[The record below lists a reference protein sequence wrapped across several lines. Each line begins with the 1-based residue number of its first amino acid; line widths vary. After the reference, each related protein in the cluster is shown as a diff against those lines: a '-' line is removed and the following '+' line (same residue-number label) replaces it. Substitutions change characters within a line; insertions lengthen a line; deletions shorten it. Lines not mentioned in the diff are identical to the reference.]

1 MTQIELKTYLRT
13 NSKKHNSSKY
23 FDTLKEAQTYC
34 GANRL
39 KYYTLKEV
47 EVTNKFGIEM
57 TSWTYGD
64 YYYKSF

>member
-1 MTQIELKTYLRT
+1 MEQYELRIYLRT
-13 NSKKHNSSKY
+13 NSKKHNAKMY
-23 FDTLKEAQTYC
+23 FDTLKEAQIYC
-34 GANRL
+34 SANRL
-39 KYYTLKEV
+39 KYYTLKKV